1 MSECHVIKTS
11 CYIAGILDTLS
22 LMALDSEVYWIPVIG
37 VLVSTGWLLLVA
49 KEGEHHK
56 KTRRDQAG
64 DLQAGADQ
72 AAHDRPDPSDLEEA
86 GHIE

>member
-1 MSECHVIKTS
+1 MKRVIRTS
-11 CYIAGILDTLS
+11 TYLAGILNLLS
-22 LMALDSEVYWIPVIG
+22 MMALDSECFWLPVIG
-37 VLVSTGWLLLVA
+37 VLVSSVWLLVVA

-56 KTRRDQAG
+56 KTRRDQTG

>member
-1 MSECHVIKTS
+1 MKKKLLRAIT
-11 CYIAGILDTLS
+11 YLAGIVDMLS
-22 LMALDSEVYWIPVIG
+22 LMALDSERCWIPIAG